1 MLNSRLQSVR
11 RILTAHAIVLTASSM
26 LFSQPVLAQSTS
38 STESREVVSS
48 SPSGQNAA
56 KAKNYVETSVS
67 VGSMAQLTATRIQ
80 DTTTS
85 LTTESF
91 APSAGVFATFR
102 QSFKPWLGFSV
113 NLGYTHPTYRY
124 TVSAPAASAGENI
137 KCVSDGAYVRGQRFL
152 HRAKSISLNNSPY
165 LVKPAAGTI
174 AFAAKNNGGYLPNRS
189 NAFRPEGIA
198 GFGVDYRLTHGL
210 GLRAQYRGLFIRY
223 PYPDD
228 DLSPR
233 LKTII
238 SEPTLSLTYTF
249 GQHGHR

>member
-1 MLNSRLQSVR
+1 MLNLPLQSVR
-11 RILTAHAIVLTASSM
+11 RILTAHAVVIAASSM
-26 LFSQPVLAQSTS
+26 LFTKPVSAQN
-38 STESREVVSS
+38 SS
-48 SPSGQNAA
+48 SAEPGEVASSLPSAPKTA
-56 KAKNYVETSVS
+56 KASNYVETSLS

-80 DTTTS
+80 DTSTS

-102 QSFKPWLGFSV
+102 QSFKPWLGYSV

-124 TVSAPAASAGENI
+124 TVSAPASSASTTSKAFLTAHMYEISVSYIAQKHLTKQFALFGEAG
-137 KCVSDGAYVRGQRFL
+137 G
-152 HRAKSISLNNSPY
+152 
-165 LVKPAAGTI
+165 GTV

-198 GFGVDYRLTHGL
+198 GFGLNYRLMHGL

-223 PYPDD
+223 PYPNDG
-228 DLSPR
+228 LSPR

-249 GQHGHR
+249 GRH